1 MLYNGWTWS
10 MRYHQNRLVCTVFFQ
25 DLASAKRHALMHVQ
39 IKPLCDNACTWWLA
53 DSRSRKNSIIVLRD
67 ILKIIIWCMHH
78 NYVCVYMLSPGLR
91 ALSLIKPMIVLFIG
105 RYLLQ
110 ESSTGAPL
118 FAYAYVS
125 FSSMYCVVCVYMC
138 VCCVCMCGCVYVS
151 VSVVLVNQ
159 SKN

>member
-1 MLYNGWTWS
+1 
-10 MRYHQNRLVCTVFFQ
+10 
-25 DLASAKRHALMHVQ
+25 MH
-39 IKPLCDNACTWWLA
+39 ICLA

-105 RYLLQ
+105 CYLLQ

-125 FSSMYCVVCVYMC
+125 FSSMYCVVCVCVHVCVLCLYVWVC
-138 VCCVCMCGCVYVS
+138 VCVC
-151 VSVVLVNQ
+151 
-159 SKN
+159 